1 MNIPIV
7 VEKTSSGEQGFDIYS
22 RLLRDRIIFIGNEI
36 DYEMASNVIAQLL
49 FLQTED
55 KSADINL
62 YIMSPGGAVGAGLA
76 IYDTMQMLSNDICT
90 WGVGEACSMGAFL
103 LAAGTKGKRYALA
116 STRIML
122 HQPYGGTDGSTK
134 DIEIQA
140 KEMKRLT
147 TMLTERLSLHTGQ
160 PLKRIKK
167 DIQEDYYMG
176 SEEAKEYGIVDKV
189 VHGRKR

>member
-7 VEKTSSGEQGFDIYS
+7 VEKTSNGEQGFDIYS
-22 RLLRDRIIFIGNEI
+22 RLLRDRIIFIGAEI
-36 DYEMASNVIAQLL
+36 DYELASNVIAQLL

-55 KSADINL
+55 KGADINL

-76 IYDTMQMLSNDICT
+76 IYDTMQMLSNDVCT

-103 LAAGTKGKRYALA
+103 LAAGTKGKRYALL
-116 STRIML
+116 STRVML

-140 KEMKRLT
+140 REMKRMT
-147 TMLTERLSLHTGQ
+147 TMLTERLALHTGQ
-160 PLKRIKK
+160 PLKKIKK
-167 DIQEDYYMG
+167 DIQEDYYM
-176 SEEAKEYGIVDKV
+176 SAEEAQEYGIVDKV
-189 VHGRKR
+189 IHGRKR

>member
-7 VEKTSSGEQGFDIYS
+7 IEKTSNGEQGFDIYS
-22 RLLRDRIIFIGNEI
+22 RLLRDRIIFIGAEI
-36 DYEMASNVIAQLL
+36 DYELASNVIAQLL

-55 KSADINL
+55 KGADINL

-76 IYDTMQMLSNDICT
+76 IYDTMQMLSNDVCT

-103 LAAGTKGKRYALA
+103 LAAGTKGKRYALS
-116 STRIML
+116 STRVML

-140 KEMKRLT
+140 REMKRLT
-147 TMLTERLSLHTGQ
+147 TMLTERLALHTGQ
-160 PLKRIKK
+160 PLKKIKK
-167 DIQEDYYMG
+167 DIQEDYYM
-176 SEEAKEYGIVDKV
+176 SAEEAQKYGIVDKV
-189 VHGRKR
+189 IHGRKR